1 MRLRLRS
8 GERVTATTATL
19 ARALA
24 KNAPPAATPPARP
37 STAGISDPVELDAE
51 QPDATLQTWAL
62 DAEEV
67 RVKLAGPGEFEVTGE
82 LGAVALNGGP

>member
-8 GERVTATTATL
+8 GERVTATTTTL

-24 KNAPPAATPPARP
+24 KNAPPAGTDA
-37 STAGISDPVELDAE
+37 AGKTLYRWDLGPVELDAE

-62 DAEEV
+62 DADEV

-82 LGAVALNGGP
+82 LGTVALNG